1 MRECT
6 ENRQYGKETEKGT
19 LLSYRLQF
27 FAKDGE
33 GGEKTEPAT
42 SKKLKDARQ
51 DGKVAKSK
59 ELNAAFDLMVLF
71 LCLKVFI
78 SFVGEN
84 LLGMFQYIYGNM
96 ADFTMINEAHMN
108 SHVIAALFQPVI
120 IEWML
125 TVLPFFAFGFIVT
138 FLVSLIQVGWTVT
151 TKPMQPKLSKFNPIS
166 GFKRIFSK
174 DTLVELL
181 KSIVKVGIIVY
192 IAYISI
198 KDHANELFILFDLTM
213 NQAIGLVGT
222 IIIDTGFK
230 ISVVYLVVGIADY
243 AYQKWKF
250 KDEMKMTKQEVK
262 DEYKNTEGDPQIKG
276 RQRSKMREVSQRRMM
291 QDVPKADVV
300 ITNPTHYAVAL
311 KYDADSRPAPYV
323 VAKGEDF
330 LAQRIKEAARE
341 NGVEIVENKP
351 LARMLYSN
359 VDVGADIPPELYQ
372 AVAEIL
378 AVIFQKRQ

>member
-1 MRECT
+1 MLKECT
-6 ENRQYGKETEKGT
+6 EWNKMNTA
-19 LLSYRLQF
+19 YRLRYDLQF

-42 SKKLKDARQ
+42 SKKLKDARKE
-51 DGKVAKSK
+51 GKVAKSK
-59 ELNAAFDLMVLF
+59 ELNSAFDLIVLF

-78 SFVGEN
+78 SYVGEN
-84 LLGMFQYIYGNM
+84 LLGVFSYVYGNM
-96 ADFTMINEAHMN
+96 ADFTMMNEAHMN
-108 SHVIAALFQPVI
+108 SRVISSLFFPVI
-120 IEWML
+120 LQWLL
-125 TVLPFFAFGFIVT
+125 TVLPFFAFGFLVT
-138 FLVSLIQVGWTVT
+138 FLVSLIQVGWLVS

-174 DTLVELL
+174 DTLFELV
-181 KSIVKVGIIVY
+181 KSILKVGIIIA
-192 IAYISI
+192 IAYTSI
-198 KDHANELFILFDLTM
+198 RKEANSLFILLDLSL
-213 NQAIGLVGT
+213 NQAVGLVGSL
-222 IIIDTGFK
+222 IIDVGFK
-230 ISVVYLVVGIADY
+230 ISIVYLIVGFADY

-311 KYDADSRPAPYV
+311 KYDAQEKAAPYV
-323 VAKGEDF
+323 VAKGEDY

-341 NGVEIVENKP
+341 NHIGIVENKP

-359 VDVGADIPPELYQ
+359 VDVGAEIPPELYQ

>member
-1 MRECT
+1 MLKECT
-6 ENRQYGKETEKGT
+6 EWNKMNTA
-19 LLSYRLQF
+19 YRLRYDLQF

-42 SKKLKDARQ
+42 SKKLKDARKE
-51 DGKVAKSK
+51 GKVAKSK
-59 ELNAAFDLMVLF
+59 ELNSAFDLIVLF

-78 SFVGEN
+78 SYVGEN
-84 LLGMFQYIYGNM
+84 LLGVFSYVYGNM
-96 ADFTMINEAHMN
+96 ADFTMMNEAHMN
-108 SHVIAALFQPVI
+108 SRVISSLFFPVI
-120 IEWML
+120 LQWLL
-125 TVLPFFAFGFIVT
+125 TVLPFFAFGFLVT
-138 FLVSLIQVGWTVT
+138 FLVSLIQVGWTVS

-174 DTLVELL
+174 DTLFELV
-181 KSIVKVGIIVY
+181 KSILKVGIIIA
-192 IAYISI
+192 IAYTSI
-198 KDHANELFILFDLTM
+198 RKEANSLFILLDLSL
-213 NQAIGLVGT
+213 NQAVGLVGSL
-222 IIIDTGFK
+222 IIDVGFK
-230 ISVVYLVVGIADY
+230 ISIVYLIVGFSDY

-311 KYDADSRPAPYV
+311 KYDAQEKAAPYV
-323 VAKGEDF
+323 VAKGEDY

-341 NGVEIVENKP
+341 NHIEIVENKP

-359 VDVGADIPPELYQ
+359 VDVGAEIPPELYQ

>member
-1 MRECT
+1 MLKECT
-6 ENRQYGKETEKGT
+6 EWNKMNTA
-19 LLSYRLQF
+19 YRLRYDLQF

-42 SKKLKDARQ
+42 SKKLKDARKE
-51 DGKVAKSK
+51 GKVAKSK
-59 ELNAAFDLMVLF
+59 ELNSAFDLIVLF

-78 SFVGEN
+78 SYVGEN
-84 LLGMFQYIYGNM
+84 LLGVFSYVYGNM
-96 ADFTMINEAHMN
+96 ADFTMMNEAHMN
-108 SHVIAALFQPVI
+108 SRVISSLFFPVI
-120 IEWML
+120 LQWLL
-125 TVLPFFAFGFIVT
+125 TVLPFFAFGFLVT
-138 FLVSLIQVGWTVT
+138 FLVSLIQVGWTVS

-174 DTLVELL
+174 DTLFELV
-181 KSIVKVGIIVY
+181 KSILKVGIIIA
-192 IAYISI
+192 IAYTSI
-198 KDHANELFILFDLTM
+198 RKEANSLFILLDLSL
-213 NQAIGLVGT
+213 NQAVGLVGSL
-222 IIIDTGFK
+222 IIDVGFK
-230 ISVVYLVVGIADY
+230 ISVVYLIVGFSDY

-311 KYDADSRPAPYV
+311 KYDAQEKAAPYV
-323 VAKGEDF
+323 VAKGEDY

-341 NGVEIVENKP
+341 NHIEIVENKP

-359 VDVGADIPPELYQ
+359 VDVGAEIPPELYQ

>member
-230 ISVVYLVVGIADY
+230 IRVVYLVVGIADY